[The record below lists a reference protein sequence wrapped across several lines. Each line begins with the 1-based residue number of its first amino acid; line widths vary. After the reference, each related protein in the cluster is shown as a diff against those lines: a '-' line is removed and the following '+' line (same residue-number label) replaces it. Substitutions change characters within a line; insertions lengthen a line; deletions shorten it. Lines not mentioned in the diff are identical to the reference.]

1 MTDKSMV
8 YIYPFV
14 VRCQDGRQASVYA
27 RNASGAALQG
37 EERLK
42 TNEAGGNPA
51 VLVIRAD
58 EPYVRDASWLRRFV
72 ERFL

>member
-1 MTDKSMV
+1 MTDKSTV
-8 YIYPFV
+8 YLYPFV

-27 RNASGAALQG
+27 RNASGAVLQG

-42 TNEAGGNPA
+42 TATAGGNPA

-58 EPYVRDASWLRRFV
+58 EPFVRNPSWLRRFV